1 MGRKRRFS
9 KLLLFAAMVSTIGA
23 GVLGSVPLPAKAAET
38 EETYTVNFEPYEG
51 ICETESVIV
60 PKGES
65 IILPDASYEGH
76 YLESW
81 IQVVENGNVHT
92 FLSVGPAGSE
102 FTPERSLNLYAN
114 WKPEQ
119 QQEPEQDITVT
130 YEARIGDT
138 GYEGLEEAFANAQA
152 GDTII
157 VLKDCSVSSTLEVT
171 AENISLRSEDAGN
184 PVTISREDGFSGK
197 SYGADTETV
206 LIAVSGG
213 SLATQDIILD
223 GGAVL
228 DGEFNNSGR
237 VWNSPLIYVDGSYT
251 MGSGTILQNNYNT
264 DGDDG
269 SSGGRTHHTAG
280 AVHIRQGGSLTM
292 DGGIIQNCYA
302 AGAGGGIQSEKDS
315 HVSASSGTVTNCY
328 AAWGGGM
335 FLEGEAELSGMT
347 ISGNSAGST
356 GGGIYSKA
364 PCIITDTLIEGNYS
378 AYDGGG
384 ICTKTGHRPKF
395 IRCTFTGNISGRGS
409 AVQTLEGEGT
419 EPLEIRDCTF
429 TGNLSEEKSY
439 AGGTICYM
447 NETGIILSGN
457 IVMEDNLSVGVE
469 PCDILYFYN
478 TGASV
483 LLYEDFE
490 SDSTFVLGGFPDVVK
505 PGRVLVDGT
514 LYHKDASPEQF
525 PWHCPNYCTE
535 KRGENLY
542 LVEVPETYFVSYDAN
557 NNPEGASDMCS
568 DPDQYTG
575 EDTVTIMDQEA
586 LFPLMGN
593 IARFGYDFVGWN
605 TEPDGSGT
613 DYAPG
618 QEINL
623 TGSLYLYAKW
633 EAKEPVTLTYI
644 YNDGEGRTDSAQ
656 VIPGANIAF
665 PDASR
670 KGCRFM
676 GWYEDEALTVFAG
689 NAGEK
694 HYAPQNDTSYYA
706 AWEKTEATVA
716 FDADGGE
723 MEGGD
728 ITAKIGD
735 TITLPECTKED
746 YVFTGWYD
754 GDTCIGQAGED
765 YIVADDVTLKAHYEE
780 KEAAICTI
788 TFDADGGKMEGGNIT
803 AEIGDTVTLPECTK
817 EDYVFTGWYD
827 GDTCIGQAGEDYTVA
842 DDVTLKAYY
851 EEKEAVICT
860 ITFDADGGKMQG
872 GTITAK
878 EGETVIL
885 PLCTKEGFI
894 FTGWYDGDTLAG
906 KVGEEYKVLA
916 DVTLKARYEKEKEEE
931 KPVTCTVTFDADGGE
946 TVRKSISTEKGSAVI
961 LPLCSKT
968 GYEFLGWFLASDEN
982 ICAGQ
987 AGEEFT
993 VQGDIT
999 LKAHFEKKEAV
1010 KVTIT
1015 FDADGGK
1022 EVKPIKA
1029 AKGDVIR
1036 LPKTE
1041 KEGYSFLGWYTEKEG
1056 GILRGI
1062 PGSEMKAVKDMT
1074 AYALWEK
1081 EAVEDD
1087 DNGKDDAD
1095 PETCKVRFYAGK
1107 GTIKVKELTIIKD
1120 GSLYLPLP
1128 ERKGYDFAGWYLDDG
1143 LTQFAGAYHDTYRIT
1158 KDTDFYA
1165 KWEKAKDNGD
1175 SGDSGNSGNT
1185 GDNDGN
1191 GGGNGDGNGT
1201 GNGDGAQDSND
1212 SGETI
1217 DTYTIKYDANGGK
1230 TKNASVKVVKGGSVK
1245 LPGAEREGYLFKG
1258 WYTDRQVFIGTEGET
1273 YKPGRSISL
1282 YARWEKAEKDN
1293 QNSQD
1298 NNSTENTNDKDNK
1311 NTPDKNKNTGGTV
1324 SGNSAG
1330 SPSDKNTDTNTKME
1344 GGNGNDGKGTEPV
1357 IQTGYASPFAF
1368 LAALGLC
1375 GAVLIGAS
1383 VLEAKKDGKSCL

>member
-1 MGRKRRFS
+1 MGRKKKFS
-9 KLLLFAAMVSTIGA
+9 KLLLFAAMLSTIGA
-23 GVLGSVPLPAKAAET
+23 GVLGSVLMPVRAAE
-38 EETYTVNFEPYEG
+38 EEKETYTVRFEAYEG
-51 ICETESVIV
+51 TCETESVTV

-76 YLESW
+76 YLMNW
-81 IQVVENGNVHT
+81 IDVVKSGENMTT
-92 FLSVGPAGSE
+92 FLSVGSAGWE
-102 FTPERSLNLYAN
+102 YTPERDLWLYAN
-114 WKPEQ
+114 WKPNQE
-119 QQEPEQDITVT
+119 QEPEPGQDVTVT

-138 GYEGLEEAFANAQA
+138 GYEELEEAFANALA
-152 GDTII
+152 GDTIT

-171 AENISLRSEDAGN
+171 AENITLRSEEAGN
-184 PVTISREDGFSGK
+184 PVTVSRGESFAGK
-197 SYGADTETV
+197 SYGMNTDTV
-206 LIAVSGG
+206 LLAVKGG
-213 SLATQDIILD
+213 SLATQDIIFD

-228 DGEFNNSGR
+228 DTDFNNSGK

-280 AVHIRQGGSLTM
+280 ALHIEQGGSLTM
-292 DGGIIQNCYA
+292 NGGLVQNCYA

-315 HVSASSGTVTNCY
+315 HVSAASGTVTNCY
-328 AAWGGGM
+328 ATWGGGM
-335 FLEGEAELSGMT
+335 FLEGEAELSNMN

-395 IRCTFTGNISGRGS
+395 IRCTFNENISGRGS
-409 AVQTLEGEGT
+409 AIQTLVGEGK

-457 IVMEDNLSVGVE
+457 IVMEDNLSVGAE

-525 PWHCPNYCTE
+525 PWHCPDYCTE

-542 LVEVPETYFVSYDAN
+542 LAEAPETYFVSYDAN

-568 DPDQYTG
+568 NPDKYTG

-593 IARFGYDFVGWN
+593 IVRFGYDFVGWN

-623 TGSLYLYAKW
+623 TDNLYLYAKW
-633 EAKEPVTLTYI
+633 EAKEPVTLTYL
-644 YNDGEGRTDSAQ
+644 YNDGEVRTDSAQ

-670 KGCRFM
+670 KGYSFM

-694 HYAPQNDTSYYA
+694 HYAPQQDASYYA
-706 AWEKTEATVA
+706 AWEKTEATVT

-723 MEGGD
+723 MEDGD

-735 TITLPECTKED
+735 AITLPECTKED
-746 YVFTGWYD
+746 YIFTGWYD
-754 GDTCIGQAGED
+754 GDTCIGQAGDD
-765 YIVADDVTLKAHYEE
+765 YTVVDDVILKAHYEE
-780 KEAAICTI
+780 KETAICTI
-788 TFDADGGKMEGGNIT
+788 TFDADGGKMEGGT
-803 AEIGDTVTLPECTK
+803 VVAKAGDTVTLPNCIK
-817 EDYVFTGWYD
+817 DGHKFTGWYD
-827 GDTCIGQAGEDYTVA
+827 GDRFIGKAGEGYTVS
-842 DDVTLKAYY
+842 
-851 EEKEAVICT
+851 
-860 ITFDADGGKMQG
+860 
-872 GTITAK
+872 
-878 EGETVIL
+878 
-885 PLCTKEGFI
+885 
-894 FTGWYDGDTLAG
+894 
-906 KVGEEYKVLA
+906 A

-931 KPVTCTVTFDADGGE
+931 KPVICTVTFDADGGE
-946 TVRKSISTEKGSAVI
+946 TVRKSISTEKGSAII

-1029 AKGDVIR
+1029 AKDDAIR
-1036 LPKTE
+1036 LSKTE
-1041 KEGYSFLGWYTEKEG
+1041 KEGYSFLGWYTEKDG
-1056 GILRGI
+1056 GVLIGI

-1081 EAVEDD
+1081 EAVKDD

-1095 PETCKVRFYAGK
+1095 PETCKVNFHAGR

-1120 GSLYLPLP
+1120 GSLYLPMP
-1128 ERKGYDFAGWYLDDG
+1128 ERKGYDFTGWYLDDS

-1158 KDTDFYA
+1158 RDTDFYA
-1165 KWEKAKDNGD
+1165 KWEKSKDNG
-1175 SGDSGNSGNT
+1175 SNNGDSGNSGNT
-1185 GDNDGN
+1185 GDEN
-1191 GGGNGDGNGT
+1191 GGNADNSDDTQEGGNSGGT
-1201 GNGDGAQDSND
+1201 LN
-1212 SGETI
+1212 
-1217 DTYTIKYDANGGK
+1217 TYTIKYDANGGK

-1245 LPGAEREGYLFKG
+1245 LPAAEREGYIFKG

-1282 YARWEKAEKDN
+1282 YARWEKAGNNGKDD
-1293 QNSQD
+1293 SD
-1298 NNSTENTNDKDNK
+1298 NNNTENTNDKDNK
-1311 NTPDKNKNTGGTV
+1311 NTPDKNKNTSGTV

-1330 SPSDKNTDTNTKME
+1330 SLSDKNTDTNNAATKTE
-1344 GGNGNDGKGTEPV
+1344 GGNGNDGKGSEPV

-1383 VLEAKKDGKSCL
+1383 VLEAKKDGKSIL